1 MYSNERQPGSGKSRT
16 GSSRDAPSGW
26 RGDPLPRGR
35 HKVSRTVVRAS
46 QRERLLQGMLQCVA
60 THGYAATTVQKVA
73 ALARVSPNS
82 FYTFFSD
89 KTDCFLAL
97 CDDLAETLL
106 GELIAVGIAESEWLE
121 AARKGVRVYLDWW
134 RDRPEIT
141 RAYCVELAAAG
152 QPAFEQRH
160 RSYERYEET
169 FLVLAARAR
178 IAQPD
183 LPPVSHL
190 AIRVLT
196 AGLTEL
202 VGEEVR
208 GGRLDRL
215 LELEPEVLRL
225 LVRTLADDATAE
237 RAVPAT
243 RRA

>member
-1 MYSNERQPGSGKSRT
+1 MYSNRRQPRGAQPRT
-16 GSSRDAPSGW
+16 GSSHSPPSEW

-35 HKVSRTVVRAS
+35 HKVSRKVVRAS
-46 QRERLLQGMLQCVA
+46 QRERLLEGMLQCVA

-141 RAYCVELAAAG
+141 RAAIASIVSLAGATLLLHLIP
-152 QPAFEQRH
+152 QPQTYRGD
-160 RSYERYEET
+160 
-169 FLVLAARAR
+169 L
-178 IAQPD
+178 IA
-183 LPPVSHL
+183 
-190 AIRVLT
+190 LT
-196 AGLTEL
+196 LGGLTWAIL
-202 VGEEVR
+202 
-208 GGRLDRL
+208 
-215 LELEPEVLRL
+215 
-225 LVRTLADDATAE
+225 ATA
-237 RAVPAT
+237 T
-243 RRA
+243 LHLTGSKLLSQILRRR